1 MPLASQASTL
11 GINDMSIQ
19 AEAAA
24 VYRMCGDRT
33 RAEALA
39 SEARAL
45 ALDGGKRLVEE
56 ANLRLTGGDAEGAI
70 RKLYALRTVYP
81 EDGVYAQQLGYVWLK
96 LRAWD
101 RASVELSA
109 ALKLAPFF
117 TGTTVGGVQAVSA
130 SNSAMTPEE
139 RARAVSEI
147 WGALADARQGM
158 NDLRGMASAREQS
171 MLARG
176 KPSAQ
181 EWMVQADLWDRA
193 RDPEAAIRAARFAVE
208 LDPNMLGA
216 HLLCSR
222 LYTLQGDLDRAI
234 GHGRRAWELNPGH
247 VENALSLAKLQ
258 LSRGDTNEARRVLE
272 VSLAR
277 VPGDKRL
284 AEALAK
290 VKGYGG

>member
-1 MPLASQASTL
+1 
-11 GINDMSIQ
+11 
-19 AEAAA
+19 
-24 VYRMCGDRT
+24 
-33 RAEALA
+33 
-39 SEARAL
+39 
-45 ALDGGKRLVEE
+45 
-56 ANLRLTGGDAEGAI
+56 
-70 RKLYALRTVYP
+70 
-81 EDGVYAQQLGYVWLK
+81 
-96 LRAWD
+96 
-101 RASVELSA
+101 
-109 ALKLAPFF
+109 
-117 TGTTVGGVQAVSA
+117 
-130 SNSAMTPEE
+130 
-139 RARAVSEI
+139 
-147 WGALADARQGM
+147 M

-181 EWMVQADLWDRA
+181 EWMVQAELWDRA
-193 RDPEAAIRAARFAVE
+193 RDPEAAIRAARSAVE

-234 GHGRRAWELNPGH
+234 GHGRRVWELNPGH